1 MIIARQQVRGAAI
14 SPALYYQQQLRTLN
28 TKTAHPNTFR
38 SNYGEQGLG
47 VCVRRSF
54 DWQTSY
60 ELALP
65 RAKIH
70 TQLNNDKTSVKAAGS
85 GTADPASLSPLPAP
99 GGLPKLAR
107 HVS

>member
-1 MIIARQQVRGAAI
+1 VRSAAI
-14 SPALYYQQQLRTLN
+14 GPARYYQQQLRTLN
-28 TKTAHPNTFR
+28 TKTTHPNTFR
-38 SNYGEQGLG
+38 FNYGEQRLG
-47 VCVRRSF
+47 VCIRRSF

-60 ELALP
+60 ELALARP
-65 RAKIH
+65 KIH
-70 TQLNNDKTSVKAAGS
+70 TQLNNDTTSDRAAGS